1 MSFGGFLDNS
11 SGSGGARIVA
21 DIPYNNHHHHNGS
34 SNNINPNM
42 PSSAIAQ
49 PRLVTQSLT
58 KSMFNSPG
66 LSLALTNAD
75 GGGDA
80 ARMAENFEANNNNS
94 NAGGRRSR
102 EEENEI
108 SRSGSDNMD
117 GTGSGDEQDAA
128 DNSNPR
134 KKKRYHRH
142 TPQQIQELEALF
154 KECPHPDEKQ
164 RLELSRR
171 LNLETRQVKFWFQN
185 RRTQMKTQLE
195 RHENSLLRQENDK
208 LRAEN
213 MSIRD
218 AMRNPICTNCGGP
231 AMIGD
236 ISIEEQHLR
245 IDNARLKDELD
256 RVCALAGKFLG
267 RPISSL
273 GPSMGP
279 PLPSSA
285 LELGVGNNGFG
296 GMSSVATTMP
306 LGPDFG
312 VGLGPG
318 MPIVGH
324 TRPVAG
330 GLDERTMFLELA
342 LAAMDELVKLAQ
354 TDEPLWLRSLE
365 GGREVLNHEEY
376 MRSFTPCIG
385 LKPNGFVTEASRET
399 GMVIINSLA
408 LVETLMDSNRWLE
421 MFPCMIA
428 RTSTTDVISSGMG
441 GTRNGALQL
450 MHAELQVLS
459 PLVPV
464 REVNFLR
471 FCKQHAEG
479 VWAVV
484 DVSVDAIR
492 DNSGAPTF
500 VNCRRLPSGC
510 VVQDMPNGYS
520 KVTWV
525 EHAEYDESQV
535 HHLYRP
541 LLSSGMGFGA
551 QRWVATLQRQC
562 QCLAILMSS
571 TVPARDHANTITQ
584 SGRKSMLKLA
594 QRMTDNFCAGVCAS
608 TVHKWNKLNA
618 GNVDE
623 DVRYMTRESMDDPG
637 EPPGIVLSAA
647 TSVWLP
653 VSPQRLFDFL
663 RDERLRSEWDI
674 LSNGGPMQEMAHIAK
689 GQEQGNCVSLL
700 RARAMNANQN
710 SMLILQET
718 CIDAAGSLVVYAPV
732 DIPAMH
738 VVMNGGDSAYVAL
751 LPSGFAIVPD
761 GPGARGPKG
770 SDANGHGGDATQQRV
785 SGSLLTMTFQILV
798 NSLPSAKLTVES
810 VETVNNLISCTVQKI
825 KAALQCES

>member
-1 MSFGGFLDNS
+1 MVFFIEEKKKKKVGYLMSFGGFVENN
-11 SGSGGARIVA
+11 SGGGGGVRNIGE
-21 DIPYNNHHHHNGS
+21 ISYNNERMPFGS
-34 SNNINPNM
+34 FS
-42 PSSAIAQ
+42 Q
-49 PRLVTQSLT
+49 PRLVTSPALA

-66 LSLALTNAD
+66 LSLALQTNID
-75 GGGDA
+75 GQEDVNGSMHGNY
-80 ARMAENFEANNNNS
+80 EQN
-94 NAGGRRSR
+94 GLRRSR
-102 EEENEI
+102 EEEQ
-108 SRSGSDNMD
+108 SRSGSDNLD
-117 GTGSGDEQDAA
+117 GVSGDEQDA
-128 DNSNPR
+128 DDKPPR
-134 KKKRYHRH
+134 KKRYHRH
-142 TPQQIQELEALF
+142 TPQQIQELESLF

-164 RLELSRR
+164 RLELSKR
-171 LNLETRQVKFWFQN
+171 LCLETRQVKFWFQN

-195 RHENSLLRQENDK
+195 RHENNLLRQENDK

-218 AMRNPICTNCGGP
+218 AMRNPICSNCGGP
-231 AMIGD
+231 AMIGE
-236 ISIEEQHLR
+236 ISLEEQHLR
-245 IDNARLKDELD
+245 IENARLKDELD

-273 GPSMGP
+273 PN
-279 PLPSSA
+279 SS
-285 LELGVGNNGFG
+285 LELGVGGNNNNGFNVMNNVPSSLPDFSS
-296 GMSSVATTMP
+296 GMSNNPLAIVSPSNRQTSMVTTGFDRSV
-306 LGPDFG
+306 
-312 VGLGPG
+312 
-318 MPIVGH
+318 
-324 TRPVAG
+324 
-330 GLDERTMFLELA
+330 ERSMFLELA
-342 LAAMDELVKLAQ
+342 LAAMDELVKMAQ
-354 TDEPLWLRSLE
+354 TNDPLWIRSIE
-365 GGREVLNHEEY
+365 GGREILNHEEY
-376 MRSFTPCIG
+376 LRTFTPCIG
-385 LKPNGFVTEASRET
+385 LKPNGFVSEASRET
-399 GMVIINSLA
+399 GTVIINSLA
-408 LVETLMDSNRWLE
+408 LVETLMDSNRWIE
-421 MFPCMIA
+421 MFPCIIA
-428 RTSTTDVISSGMG
+428 RTSTNEVISNGIN

-450 MHAELQVLS
+450 MQAELHVLS

-484 DVSVDAIR
+484 DVSIDTIR
-492 DNSGAPTF
+492 ETSGATSF
-500 VNCRRLPSGC
+500 VNCRKLPSGC

-525 EHAEYDESQV
+525 EHTEYEENQV
-535 HHLYRP
+535 HQLYRP

-551 QRWVATLQRQC
+551 SRWVATLQRQC
-562 QCLAILMSS
+562 ECLAILMSS
-571 TVPARDHANTITQ
+571 AAPSRDHSAITAG
-584 SGRKSMLKLA
+584 GRRSMLKLA
-594 QRMTDNFCAGVCAS
+594 QRMTNNFCAGVCAS
-608 TVHKWNKLNA
+608 TVHKWNKLNP

-623 DVRYMTRESMDDPG
+623 DVRVMTRKSVDDPG

-689 GQEQGNCVSLL
+689 GQDHGNCVSLL
-700 RARAMNANQN
+700 RASAMNSNQS

-718 CIDAAGSLVVYAPV
+718 CIDEAGSLVVYAPV

-761 GPGARGPKG
+761 GPGSRGLE
-770 SDANGHGGDATQQRV
+770 NGDATANGGGEARV
-785 SGSLLTMTFQILV
+785 SGSLLTVAFQILV
-798 NSLPSAKLTVES
+798 NSLPTAKLTVES